1 MLKGGGQAGM
11 LLRILCHLQIWLTTR
26 VPCSRKIVSFVTGHL
41 LFFFWKHFTL
51 SFFIEPSST
60 TRRQTQKD
68 SWQRCTPTLCQFG
81 KCRDKAMVSPAD
93 VWRKGNSYGSG
104 WHGKRRYGRSF
115 SRAPNCSWTW
125 RCETLIPF
133 SVAFTYRAIF
143 SDPTFIKTFL
153 MTYKSFTNLE
163 ELFDL
168 LVKRFWIEP
177 PDGLNPRELEEW
189 EKLKQHV
196 IRMR

>member
-1 MLKGGGQAGM
+1 
-11 LLRILCHLQIWLTTR
+11 
-26 VPCSRKIVSFVTGHL
+26 
-41 LFFFWKHFTL
+41 
-51 SFFIEPSST
+51 
-60 TRRQTQKD
+60 
-68 SWQRCTPTLCQFG
+68 
-81 KCRDKAMVSPAD
+81 
-93 VWRKGNSYGSG
+93 
-104 WHGKRRYGRSF
+104 
-115 SRAPNCSWTW
+115 
-125 RCETLIPF
+125 
-133 SVAFTYRAIF
+133 
-143 SDPTFIKTFL
+143 